1 MNFGQRKL
9 EVSYIHTMDK
19 WMDKTIVNMSC
30 LFLVY
35 NKFHFILAL
44 ILKLN
49 KLDSWCRL
57 LHNLP
62 FL

>member
-1 MNFGQRKL
+1 MKFGQRKL
-9 EVSYIHTMDK
+9 EVSYIRPMDK
-19 WMDKTIVNMSC
+19 WMDKM
-30 LFLVY
+30 Y
-35 NKFHFILAL
+35 KKFHFILAL
-44 ILKLN
+44 ILQLN